1 MVVATAG
8 DDAVAPRFGDDSR
21 RLDLAGHASLR
32 QAASLVAGK
41 ALDGAIHAWHNIQPL
56 RGGIGRMAI
65 KQAVHVGEEHKQ
77 GGPQH
82 RGDQRGQAVV
92 VAEAGAQFL
101 HADGVILV
109 DDRDG
114 AVVEQGP
121 QRVADIE
128 ILGSVLQVVGH
139 QEELGRMAILRPQH
153 PFIGFDQT
161 ALADGCHRLQVGQ
174 FLGPGAQ
181 PHAAHAGTYGSGT
194 HQHNLPA
201 AVEKFVELLPQG
213 LDSRTIEESVG
224 AGKHAGADLH
234 DQ

>member
-1 MVVATAG
+1 
-8 DDAVAPRFGDDSR
+8 
-21 RLDLAGHASLR
+21 
-32 QAASLVAGK
+32 
-41 ALDGAIHAWHNIQPL
+41 
-56 RGGIGRMAI
+56 
-65 KQAVHVGEEHKQ
+65 
-77 GGPQH
+77 
-82 RGDQRGQAVV
+82 
-92 VAEAGAQFL
+92 
-101 HADGVILV
+101 
-109 DDRDG
+109 
-114 AVVEQGP
+114 
-121 QRVADIE
+121 
-128 ILGSVLQVVGH
+128 
-139 QEELGRMAILRPQH
+139 MAILRPQH

-234 DQ
+234 DQYPGSGGNGLTIRIGHGQSWENPAARERKETGERGVGRTGGRWQRRTASFLPALAPTLEPLNPTRAHAGRATAAANSAELVTRSPAGTAPAGGLTGVFGATLSRRWVRAEACHGRLKPGLL